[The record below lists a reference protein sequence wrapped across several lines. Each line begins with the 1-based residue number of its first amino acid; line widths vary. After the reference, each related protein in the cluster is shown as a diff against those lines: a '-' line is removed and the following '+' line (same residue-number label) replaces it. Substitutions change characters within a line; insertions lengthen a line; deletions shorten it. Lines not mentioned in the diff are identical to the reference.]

1 MGISQFQLQLL
12 QRIPREPRPAISTNH
27 LAEALWAVKGKAGS
41 VASLR
46 KKIINNIH
54 QLKDVFPGAIEID
67 NSEKDH
73 KYRISSKAPFLLTSM
88 SQDEMIAFGILSQY
102 GTDLLPDKTHETLRP
117 YFAAAETAAFDWARE
132 AGFGLRASKEL
143 AGSWLRK
150 IAVVP
155 SITPFIPPVI
165 NAQVKRTVHEAL
177 FYEQLLE
184 LKIKHF
190 STGEIEDC
198 LVSPLALVQQ
208 GVRTYLIAKKRGSKL
223 ASHILLARIMNAL
236 ITSGH
241 LEYPVNWSLN
251 AFLKSG
257 ISYPVFKREMYG
269 EQFDFKFLVDA
280 KIQWLKET
288 KLGENQRTKDLSDGS
303 YTLEVTLH
311 VTEELV
317 RWILSMTSNIKVL
330 APKFM
335 IKRIKSDLN
344 KAINIYS

>member
-1 MGISQFQLQLL
+1 M
-12 QRIPREPRPAISTNH
+12 
-27 LAEALWAVKGKAGS
+27 
-41 VASLR
+41 
-46 KKIINNIH
+46 
-54 QLKDVFPGAIEID
+54 
-67 NSEKDH
+67 
-73 KYRISSKAPFLLTSM
+73 
-88 SQDEMIAFGILSQY
+88 
-102 GTDLLPDKTHETLRP
+102 
-117 YFAAAETAAFDWARE
+117 
-132 AGFGLRASKEL
+132 
-143 AGSWLRK
+143 
-150 IAVVP
+150 
-155 SITPFIPPVI
+155 
-165 NAQVKRTVHEAL
+165 
-177 FYEQLLE
+177 
-184 LKIKHF
+184 
-190 STGEIEDC
+190 
-198 LVSPLALVQQ
+198 
-208 GVRTYLIAKKRGSKL
+208 IAKKRGSKL